1 MLDIVLVVVFI
12 ALVAL
17 ASFLSLAEVSL
28 LRVQRVS
35 LEADA
40 EPGDT
45 TVRRVLRLLDELP
58 LVLNTVLLVVLFTQV
73 TAAAVSGA
81 LASRWFGGLGVTI
94 ATFVVTMVLFVYA
107 EVIPKTLALRAPDRS
122 VRIVALPLQIL
133 VAVARPVTRALLFI
147 ANAHMPGAQDDEAT
161 VFTERELRM
170 LTAEAAKAGE
180 IDPTDLEFVERSFD
194 FGDKRARDVLVP
206 RDDVIVAER
215 TMPVDDALE
224 LALAHGHRRLPV
236 CEGGL
241 QGILGVVRVRE
252 LMQAVRSDEPVDLES
267 LLREVLRVRTDEPLV
282 SILNRMQTSGAR
294 FAVVIAV
301 NGEAEG
307 IATVEDVVA
316 ELVGEIEEDD

>member
-1 MLDIVLVVVFI
+1 MLDIVLVVVFVG
-12 ALVAL
+12 LVAL

-35 LEADA
+35 LEAEA

-45 TVRRVLRLLDELP
+45 AVRRVLTLLDELP

-122 VRIVALPLQIL
+122 VRIVALPLQVL
-133 VAVARPVTRALLFI
+133 VSIARPFTRALLAI
-147 ANAHMPGAQDDEAT
+147 ANAHMPAGDDDEAT

-170 LTAEAAKAGE
+170 LTAEAARAGE
-180 IDPTDLEFVERSFD
+180 IEHGDLELVERSFD
-194 FGDKRARDVLVP
+194 FGDKRARDVMVP

-215 TMPVDDALE
+215 SLHVDEALE
-224 LALAHGHRRLPV
+224 LALMHGHRRLPV

-241 QGILGVVRVRE
+241 QGIIGVVRVRE
-252 LMQAVRSDEPVDLES
+252 LAMVVRSGETPPLES
-267 LLREVLRVRTDEPLV
+267 LIREVLRVRTDEPLASV
-282 SILNRMQTSGAR
+282 LTRMQSTGAR
-294 FAVVIAV
+294 FAVVIEV
-301 NGEAEG
+301 NGRVDG